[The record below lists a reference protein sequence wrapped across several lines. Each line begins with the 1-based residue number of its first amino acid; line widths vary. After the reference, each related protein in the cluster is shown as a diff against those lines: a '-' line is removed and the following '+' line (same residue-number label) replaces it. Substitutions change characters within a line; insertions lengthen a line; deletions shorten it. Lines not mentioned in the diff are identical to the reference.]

1 MAGTN
6 LIAAIFCCLGWPAV
20 LVLVMSVVD
29 AGCSRLWLLALG
41 CLACFV
47 FVVTQAQWESRL
59 EYAGGAYIIGS
70 ARAPLWSPPPRS
82 SYSDFQEAFSE
93 SEGFPPEPAATV
105 VLALKWDWM
114 LLDALLGL
122 WAVTGLGS
130 IFYLGN
136 ARHRVL
142 RVAAFA
148 FLGLTAGAC
157 ATFGLW
163 LVFGGWGPPM
173 PELFGLIGLAVG
185 IAYSIATMRRT
196 AQQAPG
202 AVERNARG
210 LELS

>member
-1 MAGTN
+1 SWEIDGQRRDAGWHPTNDLLGSQSSWGSPRASVAASVACDHAPPAACSSAVECYPTSQLALAVAGAN

-142 RVAAFA
+142 RVAA
-148 FLGLTAGAC
+148 
-157 ATFGLW
+157 
-163 LVFGGWGPPM
+163 
-173 PELFGLIGLAVG
+173 
-185 IAYSIATMRRT
+185 
-196 AQQAPG
+196 
-202 AVERNARG
+202 
-210 LELS
+210 